1 MPPSPAS
8 DETRLDQALSRL
20 YRFHPKKIDLSLERV
35 ETLLR
40 KLGNPERN
48 LPPVFHVAGT
58 NGKGSVVAFL
68 GAILKAAGLTVHVYT
83 SPHLVSFRERIRVA
97 GNLIDQDELVDI
109 LERIET
115 VNGDDPITF
124 FEITTAAAF
133 VAFAET
139 PADVCLLEVG
149 LGGRL
154 DATNVIKKPLV
165 SIITPIGLD
174 HAAFLGDDL
183 RSVAREKAGI
193 AKAGVPLVAAHQAPE
208 VLAEIEKHTVVLLE
222 GRDWQINPDIPIP
235 ALIGDHQFQNA
246 ALAIAALSTQDTLA
260 IPPEAINTGLKTVR
274 WPARFQKLEAD
285 AFQARLQSGADV
297 WLDGGHN
304 PLAGGVLAETLGKTI
319 DPARPLYLIVG
330 MMEGKDADGF
340 LAPMAPLVAINGALF
355 AITVPGK
362 EKCIAPEDL
371 AKTAQRLG
379 LAASAVDGVED
390 ALEDISRL
398 GGAAPQ
404 ILITGSLYLAGQ
416 VLRDINFQIT

>member
-8 DETRLDQALSRL
+8 GETRLNQALSRL
-20 YRFHPKKIDLSLERV
+20 YRYHPKKIDLSLGRG

-68 GAILKAAGLTVHVYT
+68 GAILKAAELKVHVYT
-83 SPHLVSFRERIRVA
+83 SPHLVSFCERIRVA

-154 DATNVIKKPLV
+154 DATNIIKKPLV

-183 RSVAREKAGI
+183 GSVAREKAGI
-193 AKAGVPLVAAHQAPE
+193 AKTGVPLVSARQIPE
-208 VLAEIEKHTVVLLE
+208 VLEEIEKHTAVLLE
-222 GRDWQINPDIPIP
+222 GRDWRMNPGNPIP
-235 ALIGDHQFQNA
+235 ALIGDHQLQNA
-246 ALAIAALSTQDTLA
+246 ALAIAALSAQDTLA
-260 IPPEAINTGLKTVR
+260 ISPEAINTGLQT
-274 WPARFQKLEAD
+274 AR
-285 AFQARLQSGADV
+285 
-297 WLDGGHN
+297 
-304 PLAGGVLAETLGKTI
+304 
-319 DPARPLYLIVG
+319 
-330 MMEGKDADGF
+330 
-340 LAPMAPLVAINGALF
+340 
-355 AITVPGK
+355 
-362 EKCIAPEDL
+362 
-371 AKTAQRLG
+371 
-379 LAASAVDGVED
+379 
-390 ALEDISRL
+390 
-398 GGAAPQ
+398 
-404 ILITGSLYLAGQ
+404 
-416 VLRDINFQIT
+416 